1 MFGFHF
7 GTQPSITQEH
17 LPSPTGRMI
26 SLKWLLWVTLA
37 DPGCKNR
44 RIENPRVGGSIP
56 PPSPPS
62 NQLPALCV
70 VPMTQSLSTRP
81 VRAAARLQ
89 HAAKYEMLQPWGDHS
104 AWVGRR
110 SNSRAHSA

>member
-26 SLKWLLWVTLA
+26 SPKWLLWVTLG

-56 PPSPPS
+56 PLATIESI
-62 NQLPALCV
+62 AGV
-70 VPMTQSLSTRP
+70 VRGPDDSKP
-81 VRAAARLQ
+81 Q
-89 HAAKYEMLQPWGDHS
+89 HAPGAGCRATS
-104 AWVGRR
+104 AR
-110 SNSRAHSA
+110 SQV